1 MADSYMQQKRKRLVQ
16 PGKTVSIT
24 VKLLPSEY
32 LYLNTFTSP
41 PEGMR
46 FIINESMGRNLS
58 AKERQELRDLDQE
71 AKG

>member
-1 MADSYMQQKRKRLVQ
+1 MADSYMQMKRKRLVQ
-16 PGKTVSIT
+16 PGKQVSIT

-46 FIINESMGRNLS
+46 FLINESMGRNLT
-58 AKERQELRDLDQE
+58 AKERLELRELDKQ
-71 AKG
+71 